1 MRLTKLKSFLAL
13 AVPIAALTLLLSGC
27 MTDYYPYQGGGPM
40 IGQGG
45 ASKRIDGVDIWLFGA
60 PPRKFQIIGYI
71 EDSRPGGP
79 PSMAQRN
86 PKLAATAKEQGGDGV
101 LIQSDAAQ
109 YMGSITTGNAFTT
122 ASGSFYGNGFAGSAL
137 TTGTTV
143 SAPMIRREGRFFVIK
158 YL

>member
-1 MRLTKLKSFLAL
+1 MKPFLVFA
-13 AVPIAALTLLLSGC
+13 APIAALALLLSGC
-27 MTDYYPYQGGGPM
+27 ITDYYAYQGGGPM

-45 ASKRIDGVDIWLFGA
+45 ASKLVDGIDIWLIGA

-86 PKLAATAKEQGGDGV
+86 PALAALAKQKGGDAV
-101 LIQSDAAQ
+101 LIHSDAAQ
-109 YMGSITTGNAFTT
+109 YVGSITTGSVFT
-122 ASGSFYGNGFAGSAL
+122 GPAL
-137 TTGTTV
+137 TTGTLV

>member
-1 MRLTKLKSFLAL
+1 MKPILAF
-13 AVPIAALTLLLSGC
+13 AAPIAALALFLSGC
-27 MTDYYPYQGGGPM
+27 VTEYYPYQGGGPM

-45 ASKRIDGVDIWLFGA
+45 ASKRIDGIDIWQIGA
-60 PPRKFQIIGYI
+60 PPRKFQIVGYI

-79 PSMAQRN
+79 PSMAQRD
-86 PKLAATAKEQGGDGV
+86 PKLAAIAKQQGGDGV
-101 LIQSDAAQ
+101 LIQSDAAL

-122 ASGSFYGNGFAGSAL
+122 ANGSFYGNGFNGSAL
-137 TTGTTV
+137 TTGTLV